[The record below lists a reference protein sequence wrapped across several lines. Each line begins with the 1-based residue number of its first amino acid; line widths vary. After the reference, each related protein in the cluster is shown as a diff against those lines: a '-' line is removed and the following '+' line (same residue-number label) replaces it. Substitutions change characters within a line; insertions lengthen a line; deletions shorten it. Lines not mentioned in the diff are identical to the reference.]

1 MVKVFASFC
10 PLSADCKKGGKR
22 LGTDADAETA
32 RKRIVNHLM
41 YSPYHSLA
49 ADEAEVQ
56 AQGADLLD
64 EDVDDAEWTN
74 REDREWQSWS
84 GADSKGSGKSS
95 GKSWRSQP
103 YADKGS
109 GKSSG
114 KGSGKASSSHDSVSN
129 EHLQMQLANAAAAAN
144 IREQLITSAAR
155 CEAGTRAASR
165 MARQAWMAFE
175 EEANGLLA
183 LINELRGTGDPI
195 RF

>member
-1 MVKVFASFC
+1 MVRVYASFC
-10 PLSADCKKGGKR
+10 PLSDDCKKGGKR
-22 LGTDADAETA
+22 LGTDGDPEAG

-41 YSPYHSLA
+41 FSSYHQLPA
-49 ADEAEVQ
+49 EEAEAQAQVADLLVEDVDEAE
-56 AQGADLLD
+56 
-64 EDVDDAEWTN
+64 WN
-74 REDREWQSWS
+74 REQQEWQGW
-84 GADSKGSGKSS
+84 KGSGG

-103 YADKGS
+103 YADSKGS

-129 EHLQMQLANAAAAAN
+129 EQLHVQLANAAAAAS
-144 IREQLITSAAR
+144 IREQLITAAAR

-175 EEANGLLA
+175 EEANGLLS